1 MKKVGITVN
10 KLPFTVV
17 HFGSE
22 SRLIELVRISPLTFS
37 RFVVEWNW
45 LRPVCSLMKKLGSLM
60 VAALLAACGQGP
72 QDIAQ
77 NPITQPEQPEQPEQP
92 NVEEADPSPQT
103 LKPISEPPVTSPE
116 GGTPTQPE
124 VEPPA
129 EVKPVPPEP
138 PKEVEPPTT
147 PRVPAPGQAE
157 LSEAELIARKL
168 ISTDPGDNLE
178 VLNEALERWLAEKGA
193 LPERVSDL
201 VGEQF
206 LPMLPMAPLGKAFMI
221 DAENRRVIIIVAEK

>member
-1 MKKVGITVN
+1 
-10 KLPFTVV
+10 
-17 HFGSE
+17 
-22 SRLIELVRISPLTFS
+22 
-37 RFVVEWNW
+37 
-45 LRPVCSLMKKLGSLM
+45 MKKLGPVM
-60 VAALLAACGQGP
+60 VAAVLAACGQGP

-77 NPITQPEQPEQPEQP
+77 NPSTQPEQPEPF

-124 VEPPA
+124 VEPPT

-168 ISTDPGDNLE
+168 ISTDPRDNLE

>member
-1 MKKVGITVN
+1 MKKVGITLN

-37 RFVVEWNW
+37 RFIVEWNW
-45 LRPVCSLMKKLGSLM
+45 LRPVCSLMKKLGPVM
-60 VAALLAACGQGP
+60 VAAVLAACGQGP

-77 NPITQPEQPEQPEQP
+77 NPSTQPEQPEPSI
-92 NVEEADPSPQT
+92 VEEADPSPQT

-124 VEPPA
+124 VEPPS

-138 PKEVEPPTT
+138 PKEVEPPPT

>member
-1 MKKVGITVN
+1 MKKVGITLN
-10 KLPFTVV
+10 KLPFTVA
-17 HFGSE
+17 HYGSK
-22 SRLIELVRISPLTFS
+22 SPLIELVRISPLTFS

-45 LRPVCSLMKKLGSLM
+45 LRPVSSLMKKLCPVI

-77 NPITQPEQPEQPEQP
+77 NLSTQREQPEPS

-124 VEPPA
+124 V
-129 EVKPVPPEP
+129 KPVPAVP
-138 PKEVEPPTT
+138 PKEVVQPTT

>member
-45 LRPVCSLMKKLGSLM
+45 LRPVCSLMKKLGPVM
-60 VAALLAACGQGP
+60 VAAVLAACGQGP

-77 NPITQPEQPEQPEQP
+77 NPSTQPEQPEPS

-116 GGTPTQPE
+116 GGTQPE
-124 VEPPA
+124 VEPPS

-138 PKEVEPPTT
+138 PKEVEPPPT

>member
-45 LRPVCSLMKKLGSLM
+45 LRPVCSLMKKLGPVM
-60 VAALLAACGQGP
+60 VAAVLAACGQGP

-77 NPITQPEQPEQPEQP
+77 NLSTQPEQPEPS

-124 VEPPA
+124 VEPPT

-138 PKEVEPPTT
+138 PKAVEPPTT

>member
-10 KLPFTVV
+10 KLPFTVA
-17 HFGSE
+17 HYGSK
-22 SRLIELVRISPLTFS
+22 SPLIELVRISPLTFS

-45 LRPVCSLMKKLGSLM
+45 LRPVYSLMKTLGSLM

-77 NPITQPEQPEQPEQP
+77 NPITQTEQPEQPEQP

-124 VEPPA
+124 V
-129 EVKPVPPEP
+129 KPVPPEP
-138 PKEVEPPTT
+138 PKEAVQPTT

>member
-10 KLPFTVV
+10 KLPFTEA
-17 HFGSE
+17 HSGPKC
-22 SRLIELVRISPLTFS
+22 RLTELAGVCRLTFS
-37 RFVVEWNW
+37 RFVVGWNW
-45 LRPVCSLMKKLGSLM
+45 LRPVCSLMKKLGPVM
-60 VAALLAACGQGP
+60 VAAFLAACGQGP

-77 NPITQPEQPEQPEQP
+77 NPSTQPEQPEPS

-129 EVKPVPPEP
+129 EVKPVPPES
-138 PKEVEPPTT
+138 PKEVGPPST

>member
-45 LRPVCSLMKKLGSLM
+45 LRPVCSLMKKLGPVM
-60 VAALLAACGQGP
+60 VAAVLAACGQGP

-77 NPITQPEQPEQPEQP
+77 NPSTQPEQPEPS

-116 GGTPTQPE
+116 GGTLTQPE
-124 VEPPA
+124 VEPPT

-201 VGEQF
+201 VSEQF

>member
-10 KLPFTVV
+10 KLPFTVA
-17 HFGSE
+17 HYGSK
-22 SRLIELVRISPLTFS
+22 SPLIELVRISPLTFS

-45 LRPVCSLMKKLGSLM
+45 LRPVFSLMKTLGSVM

-77 NPITQPEQPEQPEQP
+77 NPITQPEQPEPS

-103 LKPISEPPVTSPE
+103 LKPISGLSVTSPE

-124 VEPPA
+124 VEPPT

-138 PKEVEPPTT
+138 PKEEVQPTT

-157 LSEAELIARKL
+157 LSEAEIIARKL

-193 LPERVSDL
+193 LPERVGDL

>member
-1 MKKVGITVN
+1 
-10 KLPFTVV
+10 
-17 HFGSE
+17 
-22 SRLIELVRISPLTFS
+22 
-37 RFVVEWNW
+37 
-45 LRPVCSLMKKLGSLM
+45 MKKLGPVM

-77 NPITQPEQPEQPEQP
+77 NLSTQPEKPEPP
-92 NVEEADPSPQT
+92 NVEEAGPSPQT

-124 VEPPA
+124 V
-129 EVKPVPPEP
+129 KPVPAVP
-138 PKEVEPPTT
+138 PKEVVQPTT

>member
-1 MKKVGITVN
+1 M
-10 KLPFTVV
+10 
-17 HFGSE
+17 
-22 SRLIELVRISPLTFS
+22 TFS
-37 RFVVEWNW
+37 RFGLEFDW
-45 LRPVCSLMKKLGSLM
+45 LRPVFSLMKKLGPVM
-60 VAALLAACGQGP
+60 VAAVLAACGQGP

-77 NPITQPEQPEQPEQP
+77 NPSTQPEQPEPS
-92 NVEEADPSPQT
+92 NVEEADPNPQT

-124 VEPPA
+124 VEPPT

>member
-10 KLPFTVV
+10 KLPFTVA
-17 HFGSE
+17 HYRSKW
-22 SRLIELVRISPLTFS
+22 RLIELVGISPLTFS
-37 RFVVEWNW
+37 RFGLEFDW
-45 LRPVCSLMKKLGSLM
+45 LRPVFSLMKKLGPVM
-60 VAALLAACGQGP
+60 VAAVLAACGQGP

-77 NPITQPEQPEQPEQP
+77 NPSTQPEQPEPS
-92 NVEEADPSPQT
+92 NVEEADSSPQT

-124 VEPPA
+124 VEPPT

>member
-1 MKKVGITVN
+1 
-10 KLPFTVV
+10 
-17 HFGSE
+17 
-22 SRLIELVRISPLTFS
+22 
-37 RFVVEWNW
+37 
-45 LRPVCSLMKKLGSLM
+45 MKKLGPVM

-77 NPITQPEQPEQPEQP
+77 TPSTQPEQPEPS

-103 LKPISEPPVTSPE
+103 LMPISEPPVTSPE

-124 VEPPA
+124 V
-129 EVKPVPPEP
+129 KPVPAVP
-138 PKEVEPPTT
+138 PKEVVQPTT

-168 ISTDPGDNLE
+168 ISTDSGDNLE
-178 VLNEALERWLAEKGA
+178 VLNEALGRWLAEKGA

>member
-1 MKKVGITVN
+1 VKKVGITVN
-10 KLPFTVV
+10 KLPFTVA
-17 HFGSE
+17 HYGSK
-22 SRLIELVRISPLTFS
+22 SPLIELVRISPLTFS

-45 LRPVCSLMKKLGSLM
+45 LRPVFSLMKTLGSVM

-77 NPITQPEQPEQPEQP
+77 NPITQPEQPEPS

-103 LKPISEPPVTSPE
+103 LKPISGPSVTSPE

-124 VEPPA
+124 VEPPT

-138 PKEVEPPTT
+138 PKEEVQPTT